1 MAADSSGSMT
11 YQLTQLSNVQ
21 LEDSE
26 KLQPQFVCSRRGVT
40 ERGRPCE
47 RVCALQDRA
56 VHILTYICDDEGS
69 DVAPECTHAIAEL
82 DARAES
88 ASFNAS
94 ASCVVVGDASGKLHF
109 LLVDGTLLFSQQL
122 VRPLAASATAGPSTL
137 AFHAIRFAAPSSTS
151 ESAATEELVAIST
164 SLQLIHICNIST
176 SGLEAAAH
184 AQDAAALKSLRSA
197 LSVHTATVP
206 TAQPAPSVDLALH
219 WLPNSS
225 LIYVAAAGLSVWSC
239 KRVAGA
245 PLQLLDSAPANDS
258 STTAVH
264 NSSSSLY
271 GGGQPTALQLSA
283 TGAWAVLTDSEGGL
297 SWWDAVDLLQ
307 LARWVWR
314 DRGAITSVALLSQE
328 AAAAQEPC
336 VAAVFAPGPASAGC
350 ISVLQL
356 STSGAVEVFN
366 SNAVAPGTLLTAPYG
381 YRFLAVSAVA
391 DAGAC
396 VALGREAVPLHRLR
410 LLLSTGHY
418 EDALSL
424 ARYVHCVNLMQAP
437 KTNCEML
444 PLVLLLV
451 SWDTITS
458 VSSIV
463 VVAQ

>member
-1 MAADSSGSMT
+1 MAADSSGST
-11 YQLTQLSNVQ
+11 SYQLIELSDAQ
-21 LEDSE
+21 LEESE
-26 KLQPQFVCSRRGVT
+26 KLQPQFVCSRRGC

-56 VHILTYICDDEGS
+56 VHILTYFCDDEGS
-69 DVAPECTHAIAEL
+69 DDTPECTHAIAEL

-88 ASFNAS
+88 ASFNAT
-94 ASCVVVGDASGKLHF
+94 ASCIVVGDASGKLHF
-109 LLVDGTLLFSQQL
+109 LLADGTLLFSQQL
-122 VRPLAASATAGPSTL
+122 VRPLAASAAGVADASTL
-137 AFHAIRFAAPSSTS
+137 AFHAISFAAPSSTS

-164 SLQLIHICNIST
+164 SLQLIHICSIST

-184 AQDAAALKSLRSA
+184 AQDAAALKTLRSA

-206 TAQPAPSVDLALH
+206 TEQPAASVDLALH
-219 WLPNSS
+219 WLPKSS

-245 PLQLLDSAPANDS
+245 PLQLLDSAPASDTS
-258 STTAVH
+258 TAVH
-264 NSSSSLY
+264 SSSSSSSLY

-283 TGAWAVLTDSEGGL
+283 SGTWAVLTDSKGGL

-307 LARWVWR
+307 LARWTWH
-314 DRGAITSVALLSQE
+314 DRGSITSVALLSQG
-328 AAAAQEPC
+328 AAAAQGPC
-336 VAAVFAPGPASAGC
+336 VAAVFAPGTASAGC

-356 STSGAVEVFN
+356 SASGAVEVFN
-366 SNAVAPGTLLTAPYG
+366 SSAVAPGTLLTAPYG

-410 LLLSTGHY
+410 LLLSSGSY

-424 ARYVHCVNLMQAP
+424 VRYGFAAHQLAVH
-437 KTNCEML
+437 
-444 PLVLLLV
+444 
-451 SWDTITS
+451 S
-458 VSSIV
+458 
-463 VVAQ
+463 

>member
-1 MAADSSGSMT
+1 MAADSSGNTS
-11 YQLTQLSNVQ
+11 YQLTQLSDVQ
-21 LEDSE
+21 LEESE
-26 KLQPQFVCSRRGVT
+26 KLQPQFVCSRRGC

-56 VHILTYICDDEGS
+56 VHILTYFCDEEGS
-69 DVAPECTHAIAEL
+69 DGTAECTHAIAEL

-94 ASCVVVGDASGKLHF
+94 ASCIVVGDASGKLHF
-109 LLVDGTLLFSQQL
+109 LLADGTLLFSQQL
-122 VRPLAASATAGPSTL
+122 VRPLAASAAAATEASTL
-137 AFHAIRFAAPSSTS
+137 AFHAIRFAAPSTTS

-184 AQDAAALKSLRSA
+184 AQDAAALKRLRSA

-206 TAQPAPSVDLALH
+206 TEQPAASVDLALH
-219 WLPNSS
+219 WLPKSS

-245 PLQLLDSAPANDS
+245 PLQLLDSAPASDS
-258 STTAVH
+258 STAAH
-264 NSSSSLY
+264 SNSSNSSGSSSSLY
-271 GGGQPTALQLSA
+271 GGDQPTALQLSA
-283 TGAWAVLTDSEGGL
+283 SGTWAVLTDSNGGL

-307 LARWVWR
+307 LARWRWH
-314 DRGAITSVALLSQE
+314 DRGSITSLALLSQE
-328 AAAAQEPC
+328 AAAAQGPC
-336 VAAVFAPGPASAGC
+336 VATVFAPGPASAGC

-366 SNAVAPGTLLTAPYG
+366 SSAVAPGTLLTAPYG

-418 EDALSL
+418 EDALTL
-424 ARYVHCVNLMQAP
+424 AR
-437 KTNCEML
+437 
-444 PLVLLLV
+444 
-451 SWDTITS
+451 
-458 VSSIV
+458 
-463 VVAQ
+463 